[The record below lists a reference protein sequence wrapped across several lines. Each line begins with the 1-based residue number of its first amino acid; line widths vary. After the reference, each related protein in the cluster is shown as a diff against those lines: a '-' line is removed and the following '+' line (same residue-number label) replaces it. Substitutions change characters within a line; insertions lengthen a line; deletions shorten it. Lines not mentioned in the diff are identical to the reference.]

1 MSINLQALIEIAE
14 RSIQIH
20 NSLIPKDQL
29 EHMSRVAHDIQ
40 KTLGPMNRLIQS
52 EAFQFQ
58 LKEFDRASKRLSTI
72 LEDSHVLNLPAI
84 QAMNDLYGTA
94 DKVSESIAPTQDVPE
109 TKRAELITRQIYSEA
124 KIKIRSGIP
133 SIKEILPLSLP
144 ANTAWENVQA
154 RFVDPHTLFIE
165 IPKHKVKI
173 TVDYKDM
180 GMWDMRS
187 GLPNAQWTVLRGIAQ
202 YGGITWKT
210 PVANLGVKK
219 QKQLLSTALKR
230 YFNFEDDPFMVYRK
244 EKAYRLKMV
253 LIPDNDSPL
262 VVDEFEDDTLGVKEY
277 LDENSPQKYD
287 QREYR
292 STFLDE

>member
-14 RSIQIH
+14 RSAQIH

-29 EHMSRVAHDIQ
+29 EHMARITHDVQ
-40 KTLGPMNRLIQS
+40 KTLGPIMTHIVQS
-52 EAFQFQ
+52 EAFQLQ
-58 LKEFDRASKRLSTI
+58 LKEFNRASKRLSTI

-165 IPKHKVKI
+165 IPKHKIKI

-187 GLPNAQWTVLRGIAQ
+187 GLPNAQWAILRGLAQ
-202 YGGITWKT
+202 YGGEITWKT
-210 PVANLGVKK
+210 PIANFSVKK
-219 QKQLLSTALKR
+219 QKQLLSNALKR
-230 YFNFEDDPFMVYRK
+230 YFNIDGDPFMVYRD

-253 LIPDNDSPL
+253 LFPDSDSPL
-262 VVDEFEDDTLGVKEY
+262 SKDEFDDDPMGTKEY
-277 LDENSPQKYD
+277 LADMMSGD
-287 QREYR
+287 
-292 STFLDE
+292 